1 MFKRGNC
8 RNIYRM
14 KRKIL
19 FIYGQLNG
27 GGAERVLIDVLR
39 HFDYGKYE
47 VDLCNIIKG
56 GTLADEVPDEVGVL
70 SVWDG
75 YTIGYKLAYRLSNRL
90 GIDAPLRWKLRKQIH
105 EKYDAVISFLEGMP
119 LKMHAILA
127 PKAQNISWV
136 HLDLHNFPYELS
148 QFRNE
153 NEEIRA
159 YNFMNNIVCVAN
171 DTKEAFHRRF
181 PSVTSPVE
189 VIYNPIDRA
198 KIMSMADEEQVN
210 YMGFT
215 IVCVGRLVKQ
225 KRFDRAIRLAKR
237 LKSEGYSDVKIR
249 IIGDGGLKEELTAQA
264 TMLDVADMVEFAGF
278 RKNPF
283 PQVKA
288 ADMLLCPSEAEGF
301 SLVICEAMCLGVPVV
316 ATRTAGPTEI
326 IGSDNTYGLL
336 CDHDDEA
343 IYQAVAK
350 MIDDAQLRSH
360 YKAMSLQRAEKM
372 SVADTIHQ
380 IEKLIDNGTTK

>member
-1 MFKRGNC
+1 
-8 RNIYRM
+8 M

-39 HFDYGKYE
+39 NFDYRKYE

-56 GTLADEVPDEVGVL
+56 GTLADEVPDEVRVF

-75 YTIGYKLAYRLSNRL
+75 YTLGYKLAYRLSNRL
-90 GIDAPLRWKLRKQIH
+90 GIDAPLRWKLRKQIAK
-105 EKYDAVISFLEGMP
+105 KYDAVISFLEGMP

-127 PKAQNISWV
+127 PTAQNISWV
-136 HLDLHNFPYELS
+136 HCDLYNDPYEAS
-148 QFRNE
+148 QFRSG
-153 NEEIRA
+153 EEIHA
-159 YNFMNNIVCVAN
+159 YNKMSQIVCISNAA
-171 DTKEAFHRRF
+171 KEAFHRRF

-189 VIYNPIDRA
+189 VIYNPVDRA
-198 KIMSMADEEQVN
+198 KIMNMADEEQVD
-210 YMGFT
+210 YKGFT
-215 IVCVGRLVKQ
+215 IVCVGRLVTQ

-264 TMLDVADMVEFAGF
+264 TTLDVADMVEFAGF

-326 IGSDNTYGLL
+326 IGGDNTYGLL

-360 YKAMSLQRAEKM
+360 YKAMALRRAEKM
-372 SVADTIHQ
+372 SVADTIDQ